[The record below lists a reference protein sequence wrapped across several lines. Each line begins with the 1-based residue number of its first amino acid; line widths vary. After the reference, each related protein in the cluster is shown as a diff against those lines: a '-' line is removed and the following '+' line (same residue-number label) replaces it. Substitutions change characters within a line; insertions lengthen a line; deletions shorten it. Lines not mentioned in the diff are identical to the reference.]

1 MSYHGLTFGWIHLFT
16 LQLLTISSGIIVLV
30 WRWKEINYLL
40 IPLSSSILSII
51 IGLELV
57 ITYEFVW
64 TGYTHPYWGLPLAI
78 FSTFFLFGTFLIRSL
93 IACMHKGNMVSRI
106 REVMMK
112 KIWRTSLFSL
122 IIITLGVSIMVAAL
136 VYTPRLPSTISVV
149 LGTGHLIDGYHVVY
163 GESLEARWIAQD
175 FRLSSDG
182 SFMLDLR
189 CDYLSENPKQSKV
202 YYSFDNISTLEV
214 DLDYLGSVVLVK
226 VEAVYEM
233 KGFGDF
239 AHGSLTE
246 IIPIVPEFTDSK
258 SCVIEYEGVFSA
270 DVDVTKVMNQAYG
283 LGVQLSWIRIF
294 IVKNEET
301 LYYQWMQGGYS
312 VWGGEKLEVD
322 KTYSNISGGFLVYYP
337 TPESVTSPLH
347 PYEFDYV
354 KWIKENM

>member
-1 MSYHGLTFGWIHLFT
+1 MT
-16 LQLLTISSGIIVLV
+16 
-30 WRWKEINYLL
+30 
-40 IPLSSSILSII
+40 
-51 IGLELV
+51 
-57 ITYEFVW
+57 
-64 TGYTHPYWGLPLAI
+64 
-78 FSTFFLFGTFLIRSL
+78 
-93 IACMHKGNMVSRI
+93 SRI
-106 REVMMK
+106 KEVMIR
-112 KIWRTSLFSL
+112 KIWKIPVYFMLAL
-122 IIITLGVSIMVAAL
+122 IGASVVTAAAIHVL
-136 VYTPRLPSTISVV
+136 RSRSTTYVV

-163 GESLEARWIAQD
+163 GESLEARWIAQN

-226 VEAVYEM
+226 IEAVYEM

-246 IIPIVPEFTDSK
+246 VIPIVPEFTDSK

-294 IVKNEET
+294 IVKNEGT
-301 LYYQWMQGGYS
+301 LYYQWLQS
-312 VWGGEKLEVD
+312 SSNVWGGKKLEVD
-322 KTYSNISGGFLVYYP
+322 KTYNNVSGKFSVYYP
-337 TPESVTSPLH
+337 IPESLTSPLL

-354 KWIKENM
+354 KWIRENT